1 MNVEEIESKFSS
13 WEEIST
19 QVEELAETRQFKE
32 TKSYVLNYLGELKQ
46 IILLCNQIDS
56 SDVIDNWYDFDQL
69 QYAPINVGER
79 LEFIE
84 TRCHH
89 RHGYIQ
95 LNEMY
100 KEMKKKYA
108 IAKLKHQAK

>member
-19 QVEELAETRQFKE
+19 HVEELAESRQFKE
-32 TKSYVLNYLGELKQ
+32 TKSYVLTYLEELKQ
-46 IILLCNQIDS
+46 IILLCNQLNP
-56 SDVIDNWYDFDQL
+56 SDVSEDYFDQL

-79 LEFIE
+79 LQFIE

>member
-13 WEEIST
+13 WEEVST
-19 QVEELAETRQFKE
+19 HVEELAETRQFKE
-32 TKSYVLNYLGELKQ
+32 TKSYVLSYLDQLKQ
-46 IILLCNQIDS
+46 IILLCNQLDTS
-56 SDVIDNWYDFDQL
+56 NVYEDCSHFDQL

-79 LEFIE
+79 LEFVE

-100 KEMKKKYA
+100 KEMKKKFA
-108 IAKLKHQAK
+108 IAKLKAN